1 MPHLTEKEI
10 EKRIA
15 NGEPLPDSVLV
26 EHPWIARKYNIV
38 PVADNP
44 SRVEKNPCRSRY
56 RKNAGGDLVR
66 ENPHTIRD
74 MKNFTSKRLESPS
87 HFDKRSF
94 RTIVQDNGTEV
105 IIGCPKGHY
114 DAKTGRCR
122 VGTRAQAIRTPK
134 SEKRRKRNPDK
145 LSWLNE
151 SSDFDTEKRVR
162 KHKKFSPNVLGIFP
176 DNGDPIDLKLTT
188 EHSASSYE
196 IPVLMDQKGLAYGI
210 GEMTI
215 APYHTNYKDYE
226 RAFYAGYKPADH
238 QWKAGSESYYPS
250 AKNKKGNP
258 ETFNEK
264 LLRKLKAY
272 GYSQISIRDGNVYA
286 QTPSGWRGFVSIPKS
301 LHGKV
306 SDDTRIADV
315 LETFERGED
324 SVQKTQQRNPRYGNI
339 SALKRGMAKHLDETF
354 GEFKKRMIK
363 KHGRVPDKRLRQ
375 WFNLRNAGAKALGLE

>member
-87 HFDKRSF
+87 HFDRRSF
-94 RTIVQDNGTEV
+94 RTVVQDNGTEV

-134 SEKRRKRNPDK
+134 SEKKRKRNPETFGETIYEDARGRIYLRTDDPTGAQSVRLYDK
-145 LSWLNE
+145 TRNIGIGWISRTLALHGNPNISANQLTLWVTWIEHHQQEIIEGLHQMGRDIVDNASP
-151 SSDFDTEKRVR
+151 SSV
-162 KHKKFSPNVLGIFP
+162 S
-176 DNGDPIDLKLTT
+176 
-188 EHSASSYE
+188 
-196 IPVLMDQKGLAYGI
+196 YGI
-210 GEMTI
+210 
-215 APYHTNYKDYE
+215 AHPHWPNSWSK
-226 RAFYAGYKPADH
+226 H
-238 QWKAGSESYYPS
+238 
-250 AKNKKGNP
+250 N
-258 ETFNEK
+258 
-264 LLRKLKAY
+264 
-272 GYSQISIRDGNVYA
+272 
-286 QTPSGWRGFVSIPKS
+286 
-301 LHGKV
+301 
-306 SDDTRIADV
+306 
-315 LETFERGED
+315 
-324 SVQKTQQRNPRYGNI
+324 QRNSRHGNI

-354 GEFKKRMIK
+354 EEFKKRMIK
-363 KHGRVPDKRLRQ
+363 KHGHVSDKRLRQ